1 MSFLPGHFPS
11 GGATGGFRDAVIDA
25 VGAQISFT
33 AATSYTAACTF
44 GADDPSRQVLVLA
57 TTINTSA
64 TPDSGPSSVTVDG
77 NAATR
82 IYLSSASALFH
93 GTVWLADYPS
103 GASGN
108 VVVARTGSNFASG
121 QVGVFT
127 ILYGRD
133 VANPL
138 EVQYVVPAE
147 TVPVSRTMISR
158 RGGVM
163 ASSINA
169 ANATLPLIYGGGLV
183 EDLTDSV
190 GAPNNR
196 TVSLAIM
203 NGISGS
209 SVTPTV
215 TTTPGPPNTLGPL
228 LVSVR

>member
-1 MSFLPGHFPS
+1 MAGVSHAALIAS
-11 GGATGGFRDAVIDA
+11 YAVKPAEIAA
-25 VGAQISFT
+25 VGAEISFT

-44 GADDPSRQVLVLA
+44 GSNHASRQVLVLA
-57 TTINTSA
+57 TTINVSA

-93 GTVWLADYPS
+93 GTAWLADYPS

-108 VVVARTGSNFASG
+108 VVVARSGSNFASG

-138 EVQYVVPAE
+138 DAEYIVPAE
-147 TVPVSRTMISR
+147 TVPVSRTMTSKP
-158 RGGVM
+158 GGVM

-169 ANATLPLIYGGGLV
+169 ANATLPLIYSGGLV
-183 EDLTDSV
+183 EELTDSV

-196 TVSLAIM
+196 TVSLATM
-203 NGISGS
+203 NGILGT
-209 SVTPTV
+209 SVSPEV
-215 TTTPGPPNTLGPL
+215 TTTPGSPNTLSPL
-228 LVSVR
+228 WISVR